1 MPKTQFFAQKIVDKI
16 FFLYENK
23 HCNYPLLFNLLNSI
37 IMKKSLFMCFL
48 LSAFMLLPCDI
59 CGQSTRQSGQS
70 SRGST
75 RTEQPRTSQ
84 QQTQS
89 RQSAASQPRQTSVQ
103 QAQSSSRT
111 YKSTSQTQ
119 SSRTSVQ
126 STRTSRQSYRSSNA
140 QPAQSSRST
149 SVQGSTTRRQTGSST
164 RTSTVQSTRN
174 TQPAQSTRTSTVQS
188 SRSNR
193 QSGVSTRTQNQGSS
207 TRSGSVS
214 TRTPNQGVSTRT
226 SGVTPRNDGNN
237 DRVRPANPDANK
249 PNTGRP
255 AGPPPPKPNGHGHHH
270 DHHVGHP
277 VPPPVP
283 YYGRPVGP
291 PPPPPYVPHYR
302 PYTVYRPYVISIV
315 NPIICSEYANRYN
328 TACDN
333 VSAYVSDYGT
343 LVYQPIDDYRAI
355 RLVWAD
361 CCIFTGS
368 DYVYIYTTDSHGMKI
383 YKQLDR
389 RTQNEISFYVLVS
402 PPSNLN
408 NVFARRITVMTYNS
422 SVFVS
427 MEINSSLEE
436 TYWLY

>member
-1 MPKTQFFAQKIVDKI
+1 
-16 FFLYENK
+16 
-23 HCNYPLLFNLLNSI
+23 
-37 IMKKSLFMCFL
+37 MKKSLFMCFL
-48 LSAFMLLPCDI
+48 LSSFMLLPCDI

-75 RTEQPRTSQ
+75 RTEQSRTSQ

-111 YKSTSQTQ
+111 YQSTSQTQ

-140 QPAQSSRST
+140 QPTQSSRST
-149 SVQGSTTRRQTGSST
+149 SVQGTTTRRQTGSSV
-164 RTSTVQSTRN
+164 RTTTSQSTRN

-207 TRSGSVS
+207 TRS
-214 TRTPNQGVSTRT
+214 

-237 DRVRPANPDANK
+237 DRVRPANPDGSN

-255 AGPPPPKPNGHGHHH
+255 AGPPPPKPNGHGHHR

-302 PYTVYRPYVISIV
+302 PYTVYRPYVINVV

-408 NVFARRITVMTYNS
+408 NVFARRITVMTYNT